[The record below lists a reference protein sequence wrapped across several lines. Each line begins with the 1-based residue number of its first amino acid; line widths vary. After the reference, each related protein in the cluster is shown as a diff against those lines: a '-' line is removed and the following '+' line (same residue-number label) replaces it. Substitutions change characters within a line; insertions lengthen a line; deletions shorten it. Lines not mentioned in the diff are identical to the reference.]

1 MIGGYTMRQKWGWS
15 LGLIVIFSAALLLA
29 GCGANTGGVGV
40 LDVNKVMTD
49 SPKVKQFQEQLN
61 SQGKEL
67 SDKLEKDKA
76 SLSPEE
82 FQKRQEAA
90 YGEFLKSKQ
99 DLEAQVDAT
108 IKQALDQVAKEK
120 KLGVI
125 LYKNGVAHG
134 GTDVTDA
141 VIQKM
146 Q

>member
-1 MIGGYTMRQKWGWS
+1 MRQKWGWS

-99 DLEAQVDAT
+99 DLEAQIDAT